1 MKSSR
6 PRWMATSIILTTAV
20 TVICLAV
27 FGFMFVMATSDAR
40 DATVDQVFAQ
50 SLFGLPILEG
60 FHLKGKF
67 GVHMK
72 PGAMVLIAIPLF
84 TGILT
89 SIPALKAFVHG
100 VR

>member
-6 PRWMATSIILTTAV
+6 PRWMATSIIFTTAV

-27 FGFMFVMATSDAR
+27 FGFMFVAASSDAR

-60 FHLKGKF
+60 FHLNGKF

-72 PGAMVLIAIPLF
+72 PGAMIFIAIPLF
-84 TGILT
+84 AGVLT
-89 SIPALKAFVHG
+89 SVPALKGFVHG
-100 VR
+100 TR